1 MSQSRPAQ
9 LLMQRPHLQDGPAVR
24 PLTDGYDVRTYQ
36 QGQDE
41 SSLAHVLAAAFA
53 SEWTVQRVREELTQA
68 PDVLAV
74 YVATWLDQPVATASS
89 RWLPHLYPGSGYVHW
104 VGTHPDYV
112 RRGLGLAVMSRLL
125 QDFRERG
132 YRDAVLET
140 DDFRLP
146 AIKTYLRCG
155 FLPVY
160 DVNGEDHR
168 NRWAAIFQKIF
179 LPDGR
184 GEGATSEG
192 S

>member
-1 MSQSRPAQ
+1 M
-9 LLMQRPHLQDGPAVR
+9 
-24 PLTDGYDVRTYQ
+24 
-36 QGQDE
+36 
-41 SSLAHVLAAAFA
+41 AHVLAAAFA

-74 YVATWLDQPVATASS
+74 YVATWRHQPVATASS

-104 VGTHPDYV
+104 VGTHPDHE
-112 RRGLGLAVMSRLL
+112 RRGLGLALMSRLL
-125 QDFRERG
+125 QDFRERD

-160 DVNGEDHR
+160 DVSGEDHR
-168 NRWAAIFQKIF
+168 NRWAAIFPRIF
-179 LPDGR
+179 LP
-184 GEGATSEG
+184 EGG
-192 S
+192 G